1 MKKTILS
8 ALYILVLLVVLFIID
23 AGLVYFL
30 DNVLFVGLSFF
41 NKQHWIIKLICLGF
55 GGYAILEA
63 ILAFLTG
70 MSRVIGYYV
79 FKWFPVNDSIVVVAY
94 ALAIINSICIIVMV
108 WRVPKHYNFWIV
120 VELLMISGFIW
131 GLSSIVLVPDE
142 VKKGGEV

>member
-8 ALYILVLLVVLFIID
+8 VLYILVLLVVLFIID

-30 DNVLFVGLSFF
+30 NNVLFVGLNWF
-41 NKQHWIIKLICLGF
+41 NKQHWAIKLVTLFF
-55 GGYAILEA
+55 GGYAILTA
-63 ILAFLTG
+63 TMSLLTG

-79 FKWFPVNDSIVVVAY
+79 FKLFSVTDIIVVVAY
-94 ALAIINSICIIVMV
+94 VLAIINSICMIVMV
-108 WRVPKHYNFWIV
+108 WRVPEHYNFWVV

-142 VKKGGEV
+142 VKNGGEV